1 MNSSFGNDPR
11 IQKQLGPALVV
22 IHPETAK
29 VLKIS
34 DGERVRLSNELGE
47 LGLTAKLS
55 DEITPG
61 ALLSYKSRWLKT
73 EPTAANLNILQV
85 PTKTDMGESSSVH
98 GTEVTISKIP

>member
-1 MNSSFGNDPR
+1 M
-11 IQKQLGPALVV
+11 V

-29 VLKIS
+29 ALKIS
-34 DGERVRLSNELGE
+34 DGDHVRLSNELGE

-73 EPTAANLNILQV
+73 EPTAANVNILQV